1 VHSPELPSF
10 TTTFIAVVSRNTAKA
25 LLDTQLQCSMGAL
38 LATYDVDTQLMFL
51 AVRVRDRL
59 SLQLMQRPASP
70 VLRIIETNL

>member
-1 VHSPELPSF
+1 
-10 TTTFIAVVSRNTAKA
+10 
-25 LLDTQLQCSMGAL
+25 MGAL